1 MSGPHDQSRVL
12 QTGAPVKE
20 AAGAVVLLHGRG
32 GSADDILGLA
42 PAFGMSRLAFVAPE
56 AAGNTWYPQSFL
68 SPRAQNEPYLSS
80 ALAKVERVVEGLI
93 ASGMPAERI
102 VIGGFSQGACLSSEF
117 VATHPRRYAGV
128 LVFTGGLIGPLG
140 TDVSHKGDLSGTPV
154 FLSNGDRDPH
164 IPWQRSLETAAALT
178 AMGAVVDRQQYPGRP
193 HTIIGDEIV
202 RAKALLEKSFL

>member
-12 QTGAPVKE
+12 QTGTPVKE

-42 PAFGMSRLAFVAPE
+42 PAFGMSRLAFIAPE

-68 SPRAQNEPYLSS
+68 SPREQNEPYLSS
-80 ALAKVERVVEGLI
+80 ALAKVERVVDGLI

-102 VIGGFSQGACLSSEF
+102 AIGGFSQGACLSSEF

-128 LVFTGGLIGPLG
+128 LIFTGGLIGPLG
-140 TDVSHKGDLSGTPV
+140 TDVSHAGDLAGTPV

-164 IPWQRSLETAAALT
+164 IPWQRSLETAEALT
-178 AMGAVVDRQQYPGRP
+178 AMGAVVDMQQYPGRP

>member
-12 QTGAPVKE
+12 QAGAPVKE

-140 TDVSHKGDLSGTPV
+140 TDVSHAGDLAGTPV

-164 IPWQRSLETAAALT
+164 IPWQRSLETAEALT
-178 AMGAVVDRQQYPGRP
+178 AMGAVVDMQQYPGRP
-193 HTIIGDEIV
+193 HTITGDEIV
-202 RAKALLEKSFL
+202 RAKSLLEKTFL